1 MTDYKVAAQLL
12 DVPEKLIWKMHRAGI
27 IANPLPDDEVRGLAM
42 LSAIWRTE
50 WFLRMALAGYSHAR
64 RMDLI
69 LKPELTR
76 VERYI
81 LKCYLNAP
89 EGERILTRDI
99 IGRVEHY
106 LGAKATPKQVHR
118 IRSMAYEI
126 RRGRRLDPTG
136 G

>member
-1 MTDYKVAAQLL
+1 MTNYKVAAQLL
-12 DVPEKLIWKMHRAGI
+12 DVPEKLIWRMHRQGI
-27 IANPLPDDEVRGLAM
+27 IANPLLDEELKGLM
-42 LSAIWRTE
+42 MISNIWRSA
-50 WFLRMALAGYSHAR
+50 WFLRMALGGFSEAR
-64 RMDLI
+64 RKELF

-89 EGERILTRDI
+89 KGKRLHIKYI
-99 IGRVEHY
+99 IDNVEHY
-106 LGAKATPKQVHR
+106 LGVKVAPHQVKR

-126 RRGRRLDPTG
+126 RRGRRFDPDG